1 VLHTPFSCADLS
13 VKVREAAR
21 QEQGRGSAALSSV
34 TETAAD
40 CGQGL
45 WSALSGIR
53 LKSQKIEA
61 LGGLFALPE
70 RQEMVNFP

>member
-1 VLHTPFSCADLS
+1 VLQTPFSCADLS

-21 QEQGRGSAALSSV
+21 QEQGRGSAAPSSV
-34 TETAAD
+34 TETAAV

-45 WSALSGIR
+45 WSALSGIK
-53 LKSQKIEA
+53 LKSQKIED